1 METQQRLCK
10 TAYNQL
16 FLCLS
21 LSVSLCRSLF
31 LSLSLCLSRSVSL
44 SQKTVTNPK
53 RLGGWNRNQFYSKDP
68 KRPERPLT
76 TQKDKWKHSNDSV
89 RLLTTNC
96 SSVSLSLSLSSLS
109 LSLSLSVALSF
120 SLSLSVS
127 LALYLSPKRLSLT
140 QKDWVVGT
148 EISSIQKTQKDPKD
162 L

>member
-21 LSVSLCRSLF
+21 LS
-31 LSLSLCLSRSVSL
+31 LS
-44 SQKTVTNPK
+44 P
-53 RLGGWNRNQFYSKDP
+53 
-68 KRPERPLT
+68 
-76 TQKDKWKHSNDSV
+76 
-89 RLLTTNC
+89 
-96 SSVSLSLSLSSLS
+96 SLS